1 MIGGDDNYK
10 ENEQDE
16 SFLSQWAWTKI
27 CPQFTEDDMNGVKSF
42 IFSWD
47 ESHNPIHEEALQFY
61 LDPTNSGQKF
71 VPRPRPPKPI
81 ESPPEASQDRQL
93 PPGPSH
99 TEFKSDSASPR
110 EPLAHQQG
118 HIQKRSKFKP
128 YERFGTAEKC

>member
-47 ESHNPIHEEALQFY
+47 EHHNPIHEEALQFY

-71 VPRPRPPKPI
+71 VPRLKAKRT
-81 ESPPEASQDRQL
+81 EQ
-93 PPGPSH
+93 PGLYSR
-99 TEFKSDSASPR
+99 TTA
-110 EPLAHQQG
+110 QQ
-118 HIQKRSKFKP
+118 
-128 YERFGTAEKC
+128 Y